1 MLLTLYT
8 TTMRYPMTHEDAGHY
23 ASKHPEGTEAD
34 SRILAAIK
42 QKLADNHIAC
52 AAAHAVAEDLSIPPL
67 QVGLTIDLME
77 ARIVK
82 CQMGLFGYSPQK
94 SIVKPAENVSQ
105 DLKDTLEANLM
116 NGRIPCNRC
125 WKIAADHGLKKME
138 ISAACEA
145 LGLKVKPCQLGAF

>member
-1 MLLTLYT
+1 MLGMLLTLYT

-77 ARIVK
+77 ARDQRQFSSIDCK
-82 CQMGLFGYSPQK
+82 EYDRSSGLLQ
-94 SIVKPAENVSQ
+94 
-105 DLKDTLEANLM
+105 
-116 NGRIPCNRC
+116 
-125 WKIAADHGLKKME
+125 
-138 ISAACEA
+138 ACPS
-145 LGLKVKPCQLGAF
+145 GPGKRFQLV